1 MVYCGGAATRLA
13 TCTPSCC
20 VSMVTRL
27 QSTFQSRCELFYGY
41 SYLLRIGFYSVVIY
55 VLVSVRTFF
64 SVACVVFPVSY
75 EFVATKWIDASAV
88 DLLDRDLY
96 VKENV
101 RTNT

>member
-1 MVYCGGAATRLA
+1 
-13 TCTPSCC
+13 
-20 VSMVTRL
+20 
-27 QSTFQSRCELFYGY
+27 
-41 SYLLRIGFYSVVIY
+41 
-55 VLVSVRTFF
+55 VSVRTFF